1 MILFLLTMSLFFL
14 ELLLINHKYHF
25 LTILCALALVAIFG
39 LNYFDEMYIRLV
51 MILLGLSLLLD
62 FIWLFVRA
70 GVSLCVN
77 VESLVA
83 WEFQRTDRTQPNMVP
98 IRRTADSCR
107 DGHQSADQS
116 DSVYV
121 QKQ

>member
-107 DGHQSADQS
+107 DGHQSADQP